1 MAILESTE
9 VRESMTFLS
18 QRTEDTLE
26 RRNEYAGIPF
36 TGLTALKGAWLRF
49 TMELTLRLVLR

>member
-26 RRNEYAGIPF
+26 RRNEYAGIHF
-36 TGLTALKGAWLRF
+36 TGMTALKGAWLRL
-49 TMELTLRLVLR
+49 TMELTMRLVLR